1 MNELYIND
9 CWIYFA
15 TKASTYDEAMDQF
28 LKKCVE
34 ADIDISIVNA
44 KLRDEDGND
53 IEQMKVRFKGVNQ
66 EDNNMVIYIDYK
78 FCTNGT
84 FKLIHLE
91 ELNCK
96 EVGLYEYV
104 GHEKIKVNDKSD
116 TIEIAANFL
125 AKLLCRNIDVDPRY
139 YWVLE
144 SLYEM
149 INSLVDFIKMY
160 KSGNVVQRKY
170 LMSPGDKNAITVR
183 IEEE

>member
-1 MNELYIND
+1 
-9 CWIYFA
+9 
-15 TKASTYDEAMDQF
+15 
-28 LKKCVE
+28 
-34 ADIDISIVNA
+34 
-44 KLRDEDGND
+44 
-53 IEQMKVRFKGVNQ
+53 
-66 EDNNMVIYIDYK
+66 MVIYIDYK

-96 EVGLYEYV
+96 EVGLYEYI

-144 SLYEM
+144 NLYEL
-149 INSLVDFIKMY
+149 IDSLVDFIRMY

-170 LMSPGDKNAITVR
+170 LMSPGDKSVITVR
-183 IEEE
+183 IEEEWQMNKLYPSDFNVSESNPNGVWVRLNEINEMIDFEVLQVDEDKLQEYCNLRIMEATKW

>member
-1 MNELYIND
+1 
-9 CWIYFA
+9 
-15 TKASTYDEAMDQF
+15 
-28 LKKCVE
+28 
-34 ADIDISIVNA
+34 
-44 KLRDEDGND
+44 
-53 IEQMKVRFKGVNQ
+53 
-66 EDNNMVIYIDYK
+66 MVIYIDYK

-96 EVGLYEYV
+96 EVGLYEYI

-144 SLYEM
+144 NLYEL
-149 INSLVDFIKMY
+149 IDSLVDFIRMY

-170 LMSPGDKNAITVR
+170 LMSPGDKSAITVK
-183 IEEE
+183 IEEEWQMNKLYPSDFNVSESNPNGVWVRLNEINEMIDFEVLQVDEDKLQEYCNLRIMEATKW

>member
-1 MNELYIND
+1 
-9 CWIYFA
+9 
-15 TKASTYDEAMDQF
+15 
-28 LKKCVE
+28 
-34 ADIDISIVNA
+34 
-44 KLRDEDGND
+44 
-53 IEQMKVRFKGVNQ
+53 
-66 EDNNMVIYIDYK
+66 MVIYIDYK

-96 EVGLYEYV
+96 EVGLYEYI

-144 SLYEM
+144 NLYEL
-149 INSLVDFIKMY
+149 IDSLVDFIRMY

-170 LMSPGDKNAITVR
+170 LMSPGDKSAITVR
-183 IEEE
+183 IEEEWQMNKLYPSDFNVSESNPNGVWVRLNEINEMIDFEVLQVDEDKLQEYCNLRIMEATKW

>member
-1 MNELYIND
+1 
-9 CWIYFA
+9 
-15 TKASTYDEAMDQF
+15 
-28 LKKCVE
+28 
-34 ADIDISIVNA
+34 
-44 KLRDEDGND
+44 
-53 IEQMKVRFKGVNQ
+53 
-66 EDNNMVIYIDYK
+66 MVIYIDYK

-96 EVGLYEYV
+96 EVGLYEYI

-144 SLYEM
+144 NLYEL
-149 INSLVDFIKMY
+149 IDSLVDFIRMY

-170 LMSPGDKNAITVR
+170 LMSPGDKSAITVK
-183 IEEE
+183 IEEEWQMNKLYLYPSDFNVSESNPNGVWVRLNEINKMIDFEVLQVDEDKLQEYLNSRIMEATKW

>member
-1 MNELYIND
+1 MG
-9 CWIYFA
+9 
-15 TKASTYDEAMDQF
+15 S
-28 LKKCVE
+28 
-34 ADIDISIVNA
+34 
-44 KLRDEDGND
+44 
-53 IEQMKVRFKGVNQ
+53 
-66 EDNNMVIYIDYK
+66 
-78 FCTNGT
+78 
-84 FKLIHLE
+84 
-91 ELNCK
+91 
-96 EVGLYEYV
+96 YEYV

>member
-1 MNELYIND
+1 MNELYVKD
-9 CWIYFA
+9 CWIYFK
-15 TKASTYDEAMDQF
+15 TDKNTYDEAMDEF

-44 KLRDEDGND
+44 KLRDKDGND
-53 IEQMKVRFKGVNQ
+53 IEQMKVGFQDKIE

-144 SLYEM
+144 NLYEL
-149 INSLVDFIKMY
+149 IDSLVDFIRMY

-170 LMSPGDKNAITVR
+170 LMSPGDKSAITVK
-183 IEEE
+183 IEED

>member
-1 MNELYIND
+1 
-9 CWIYFA
+9 
-15 TKASTYDEAMDQF
+15 
-28 LKKCVE
+28 
-34 ADIDISIVNA
+34 
-44 KLRDEDGND
+44 
-53 IEQMKVRFKGVNQ
+53 
-66 EDNNMVIYIDYK
+66 MVIYIDYK

>member
-1 MNELYIND
+1 
-9 CWIYFA
+9 
-15 TKASTYDEAMDQF
+15 
-28 LKKCVE
+28 
-34 ADIDISIVNA
+34 
-44 KLRDEDGND
+44 
-53 IEQMKVRFKGVNQ
+53 
-66 EDNNMVIYIDYK
+66 MVIYIDYK

-144 SLYEM
+144 NLYEL
-149 INSLVDFIKMY
+149 IDSLVDFIRMY

-170 LMSPGDKNAITVR
+170 LMSPGDKSAITVR
-183 IEEE
+183 IEEEWQMNKLYPSDFNVSESNPNGVWVRLNEINEMIDFEVLQVDEDKLQEYCNLRIMEATKW

>member
-1 MNELYIND
+1 M
-9 CWIYFA
+9 
-15 TKASTYDEAMDQF
+15 
-28 LKKCVE
+28 
-34 ADIDISIVNA
+34 
-44 KLRDEDGND
+44 
-53 IEQMKVRFKGVNQ
+53 
-66 EDNNMVIYIDYK
+66 
-78 FCTNGT
+78 
-84 FKLIHLE
+84 
-91 ELNCK
+91 
-96 EVGLYEYV
+96 GLYEYV

-170 LMSPGDKNAITVR
+170 LMSQGDKNAITVR